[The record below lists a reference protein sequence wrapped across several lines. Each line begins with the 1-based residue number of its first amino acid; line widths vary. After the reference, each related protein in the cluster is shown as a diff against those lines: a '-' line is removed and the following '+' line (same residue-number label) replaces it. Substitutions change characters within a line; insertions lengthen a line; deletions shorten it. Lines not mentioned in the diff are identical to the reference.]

1 MSISETSPEEQ
12 AINITAPRK
21 LHQIFTLP
29 DTDKHGKL
37 KVTYAIA
44 GPDIG
49 EDVPTIL
56 FCGGMFGTR
65 YMAMWYNLFAEK
77 QRVRMIFIDRSVI
90 TIPVLNPTRMN
101 HKCPNLS

>member
-1 MSISETSPEEQ
+1 MSITTISPEEE
-12 AINITAPRK
+12 AINLIAPRK

-29 DTDKHGKL
+29 ATDEHPIV

-56 FCGGMFGTR
+56 FIGGMFGTR
-65 YMAMWYNLFAEK
+65 YMAMWYNIFAEK
-77 QRVRMIFIDRSVI
+77 QRVRMIFIDR
-90 TIPVLNPTRMN
+90 
-101 HKCPNLS
+101 

>member
-1 MSISETSPEEQ
+1 MSILTTSPEEQ
-12 AINITAPRK
+12 AINLIAPRK

-29 DTDKHGKL
+29 DTDRHGIL

-49 EDVPTIL
+49 QNVTTIL

-65 YMAMWYNLFAEK
+65 YMAAWYNLFAEK
-77 QRVRMIFIDRSVI
+77 QRVRMIFIDRLV
-90 TIPVLNPTRMN
+90 
-101 HKCPNLS
+101 NL